1 MARIK
6 DVAKLAGVSTST
18 VSLVL
23 NNKGYVSAATRAKVE
38 AAVKEL
44 HYVPSELG
52 ATSRSTVRTSSAS
65 SSPMSPIPSSQPS
78 CTRLRLPSTIT
89 ATRR

>member
-38 AAVKEL
+38 AAVQEL
-44 HYVPSELG
+44 
-52 ATSRSTVRTSSAS
+52 ARTSSAS
-65 SSPMSPIPSSQPS
+65 SSRTSLTPFSPPC
-78 CTRLRLPSTIT
+78 CTRLR
-89 ATRR
+89 

>member
-44 HYVPSELG
+44 HYVPSEVGRNL
-52 ATSRSTVRTSSAS
+52 SLNRTFLFGFL
-65 SSPMSPIPSSQPS
+65 IPDV
-78 CTRLRLPSTIT
+78 CLTFFAAHFHEIEIAL
-89 ATRR
+89 